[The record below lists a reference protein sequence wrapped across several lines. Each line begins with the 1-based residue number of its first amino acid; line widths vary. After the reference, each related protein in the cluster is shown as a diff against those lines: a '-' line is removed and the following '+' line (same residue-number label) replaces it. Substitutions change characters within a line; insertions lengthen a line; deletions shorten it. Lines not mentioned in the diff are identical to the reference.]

1 MHTSEP
7 IKITQATARVFKI
20 EYLDINI
27 CKSKKN
33 SFKILL
39 VAQAEFDSLFLNSL
53 EHLSWLIQIK
63 PDNGRTNVSENHMK
77 NMELMYLLVSF

>member
-1 MHTSEP
+1 MFLSIQIIVVFLCLLIHYLKKIRTVHTSEP
-7 IKITQATARVFKI
+7 IKITQATASVFKI

-53 EHLSWLIQIK
+53 EHLS
-63 PDNGRTNVSENHMK
+63 
-77 NMELMYLLVSF
+77 